1 MVLESKLDRLAD
13 AFEARGIPVWSNL
26 RSGVTEPELDDIA
39 ERLSVVLPEEFRELY
54 RWRNGHVDPD
64 ASNVVTFRDGVFI
77 GLDAIPQAYRDVNSV
92 YGLSP
97 ADPEYVVDVDLSE
110 CVPIAEFMGS
120 WLVVACGAQSA
131 ISGSQHPVFNAFHG
145 VEPFFDSIDSMVET
159 CIAWVEQSDYDPY
172 SEAPNEREIWIAH
185 NPLHFGKERHR

>member
-1 MVLESKLDRLAD
+1 MRIVLQSKLDRLAD
-13 AFEARGIPVWSNL
+13 AFEAHGIPVWSNL
-26 RSGVTEPELDDIA
+26 RPGASEPELDDIA
-39 ERLSVVLPEEFRELY
+39 ERLNVVLPEEFRELY

-64 ASNVVTFRDGVFI
+64 ASNIVTFRDGVFI

-131 ISGSQHPVFNAFHG
+131 ISGSQRPVFNAFHG

-185 NPLHFGKERHR
+185 NPLRFGK